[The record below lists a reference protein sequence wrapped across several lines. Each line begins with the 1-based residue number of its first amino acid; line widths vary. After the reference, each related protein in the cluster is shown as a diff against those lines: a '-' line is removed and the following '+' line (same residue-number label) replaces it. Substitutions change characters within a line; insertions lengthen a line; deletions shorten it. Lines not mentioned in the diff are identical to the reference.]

1 MTTAQKQPQ
10 LQVWKQKLLRNNK
23 NFTCGNKTCSDTT
36 TTAYVGGGE
45 ELLTNNDSCRCGNK
59 SCLLTATIVRM
70 TRPLLKNNQNCSLFL
85 LCFQTQHIKP
95 SAQVG
100 SYDAEEFELLT
111 PMIRI
116 SLSTI
121 FSKFGSKELLKRVRN
136 LSLSIRRGPWQFRS
150 WLWGLEAL
158 KLASRR
164 LKTFIWMCSGQQQ
177 LDKESRRCLL
187 AAGRSREEEVFV

>member
-1 MTTAQKQPQ
+1 MKKRAAQKQSKFH
-10 LQVWKQKLLRNNK
+10 VWKQDLLRYNHN
-23 NFTCGNKTCSDTT
+23 CICR
-36 TTAYVGGGE
+36 GGKK

-59 SCLLTATIVRM
+59 SCLLTATIVHM
-70 TRPLLKNNQNCSLFL
+70 TRPLLKNNQNCSIFL

-136 LSLSIRRGPWQFRS
+136 LSLSIRR
-150 WLWGLEAL
+150 
-158 KLASRR
+158 
-164 LKTFIWMCSGQQQ
+164 
-177 LDKESRRCLL
+177 
-187 AAGRSREEEVFV
+187 